1 MSLSAP
7 VAGLEIG
14 TTRTVIA
21 IGECRND
28 GQIEIVAL
36 DAIPSSGVRK
46 SQIVEM
52 SHATHSIKA
61 VLKKLEEQFGY
72 TIGHACLAVSGPQIR
87 VSATNTQWQLER
99 GFVHDDDIAEIN
111 ARAEETNLPPE
122 RTQLELHPV
131 TYSLDDRG
139 DIASP
144 KGMNGNLLKLRS
156 LCIHGA
162 TQRINDAR
170 NAAEAAKL
178 ELTVPCFAGTCAAQ
192 AVLTQQ
198 NRRDGVLAIDL
209 GGGSTTFTAWVKG
222 QLAYAGSL
230 GVGGD
235 HVTDDIRTAFSISRA
250 QAEQI
255 KTSVASALV
264 SADDGGAR
272 VPIPSQMPGVKAASI
287 SRRALNTVVN
297 ARVQEL
303 FTIIREKIDDEN
315 LLHCLDA
322 GVVLTGGGALLSN
335 MTQLASSVF
344 GCEVRIGTL
353 IPELQGIEKVSDQP
367 QAVHATIAGLL
378 MRAAAIENRHSLM
391 DSFTDMFRGLFRK

>member
-14 TTRTVIA
+14 TTRTVLA
-21 IGECRND
+21 IGECRSD
-28 GQIEIVAL
+28 GQIEIKGL
-36 DAIPSSGVRK
+36 DAIPSNGVRK

-52 SHATHSIKA
+52 TQATHSIKS
-61 VLKKLEEQFGY
+61 VLKKIEDQFGY
-72 TIGHACLAVSGPQIR
+72 AIGHACLAVSGPQIR
-87 VSATNTQWQLER
+87 VTAMNTQWQLER
-99 GFVHDDDIAEIN
+99 GFVHEDDIAEIN

-131 TYSLDDRG
+131 AYGLDTMEA
-139 DIASP
+139 IASP

-178 ELTVPCFAGTCAAQ
+178 EITAPCFAGTCAAQ
-192 AVLTQQ
+192 AVLSPQSK
-198 NRRDGVLAIDL
+198 REGVLAIDL
-209 GGGSTTFTAWVKG
+209 GGGSTTFTAWADG
-222 QLAYAGSL
+222 QLVHAGVL

-235 HVTDDIRTAFSISRA
+235 HVTDDIRTAFAISHS

-255 KTSVASALV
+255 KKTVASAV
-264 SADDGGAR
+264 VAADDGGVR
-272 VPIPSQMPGVKAASI
+272 VPIPSPMPGFKASSI

-303 FTIIREKIDDEN
+303 FTIIREKLDEDN
-315 LLHCLDA
+315 LLHRLDA
-322 GVVLTGGGALLSN
+322 GVVLTGGGAALSGIVP
-335 MTQLASSVF
+335 LAASVF
-344 GCEVRIGTL
+344 GCGVRIGTL
-353 IPELQGIEKVSDQP
+353 IPELQGLENVTSLP
-367 QAVHATIAGLL
+367 PAAHATIAGLL
-378 MRAAAIENRHSLM
+378 MRAAAIDERHSFM
-391 DSFTDMFRGLFRK
+391 NSFTDMFRGFFRK